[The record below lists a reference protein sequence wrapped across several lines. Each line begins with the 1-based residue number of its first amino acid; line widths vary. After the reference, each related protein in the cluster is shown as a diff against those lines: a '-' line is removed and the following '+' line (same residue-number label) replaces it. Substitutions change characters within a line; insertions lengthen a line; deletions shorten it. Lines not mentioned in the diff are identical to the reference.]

1 MAIQYDLDRTVDR
14 AGTYSVKW
22 DCMPEGAP
30 GDALP
35 LWVADMDFPC
45 AQPILEALHAR
56 VDRRIFGYTNY
67 EDPQVKGTI
76 TGWYRKRFGWEVDA
90 GDIFYSPGVMPA
102 VAFLLDILTKEGDGV
117 VIQRPV
123 YYPFTKKIE
132 MAGRRVVNS
141 PLLYRDGDYT
151 MDFEDLEEKLSRPDT
166 SGMILCS
173 PHNPVGRVWTPEEL
187 SRVAELVVRYDKWI
201 ISDEIHGDLVRRG
214 VTHHPFTKVCPQC
227 RDRAVVCTAPSKT
240 FNLAG
245 MLLSNI
251 VIHNPAWKDAW
262 RKLVMDRYAIM
273 DASPLSL
280 AAMTAAYTQGEEWLD
295 QVLDYVDG
303 NVAFAR
309 RFLAENLPGAR
320 LVEPQG
326 TYLLWVDLRGCCPD
340 PQELRERMLQKARV
354 ALDEGYIF
362 GEEGAG
368 FERINAACPRKL
380 LEECLRRMAAALS

>member
-30 GDALP
+30 RDALP

-187 SRVAELVVRYDKWI
+187 GRVAELVVRYDKWI

-214 VTHHPFTKVCPQC
+214 VAHHPFTKACPQC

-245 MLLSNI
+245 MQLSNI
-251 VIHNPAWKDAW
+251 VIHNPAWKEAW
-262 RKLVMDRYAIM
+262 QKLVMDRYAIM

-280 AAMTAAYTQGEEWLD
+280 AAMTAAYTQGEEWLE
-295 QVLDYVDG
+295 QVLDYVDA

-340 PQELRERMLQKARV
+340 PRELRERMLQKARV

-368 FERINAACPRKL
+368 FERINAACPRSI
-380 LEECLRRMAAALS
+380 LEECLRRMARALS